1 MKKLVLII
9 FLALVGFT
17 TQAQCARCKHPKAYI
32 EKKTD
37 ISYPCIHWYRA
48 INKSIR
54 RNRRSHSG
62 RRVLFIHI

>member
-32 EKKTD
+32 EKKTG
-37 ISYPCIHWYRA
+37 ISYPCIHWYRVLCFQVVSISYM
-48 INKSIR
+48 INQSSKQ
-54 RNRRSHSG
+54 
-62 RRVLFIHI
+62 